1 MAKAAGSTKSQAIRE
16 YLAANKKANPKEIVA
31 GLKEKGVEVSF
42 GLASAV
48 KYGTKAKKKKARQVT
63 AAKSTPAV
71 SGSESIRQYISK
83 HPTAKVKEIEKGLKN
98 EGIKVSLS
106 LVSAVKYKKDRK
118 PGKKKRKMAASVRV
132 AARKTA
138 TTGVTVEQ
146 LLEVKKLADSLGG
159 AAQVKIALDTLEQLR

>member
-16 YLAANKKANPKEIVA
+16 YLVANKKANPKEIVA
-31 GLKEKGVEVSF
+31 GLKEKGVTVSF
-42 GLASAV
+42 GLANAV
-48 KYGTKAKKKKARQVT
+48 KYGKKGKKKARKVT
-63 AAKSTPAV
+63 AAKNTPAV

-83 HPTAKVKEIEKGLKN
+83 HPTAKVKDIEKGLKS

-118 PGKKKRKMAASVRV
+118 PGKKMRRMGASVRV

-138 TTGVTVEQ
+138 TSGVTVEQ

-159 AAQVKIALDTLEQLR
+159 AQKVRQALEALEMLR